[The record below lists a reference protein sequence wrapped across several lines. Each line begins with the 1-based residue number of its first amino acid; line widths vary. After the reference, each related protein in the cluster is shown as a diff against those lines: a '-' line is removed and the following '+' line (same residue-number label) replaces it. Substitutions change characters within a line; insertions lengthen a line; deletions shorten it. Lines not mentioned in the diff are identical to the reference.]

1 MDNKYIFKLIINVAV
16 AAFLLIITMMYIIK
30 THPILKLL
38 ALLLNVL
45 AIFNIYKTIK
55 NKPKNHE

>member
-1 MDNKYIFKLIINVAV
+1 
-16 AAFLLIITMMYIIK
+16 
-30 THPILKLL
+30 L

-55 NKPKNHE
+55 NKPKNHEWNWNRTKKTYLKLYCTVVLEVFY